1 MFLEETMATAPEAT
15 KMREMAMPVKIGK
28 LVVDIEKLLV
38 LWCNLVKDKLIEN
51 NLLVCELV
59 VVRDKLMVSK

>member
-28 LVVDIEKLLV
+28 LVVDIDKLLV
-38 LWCNLVKDKLIEN
+38 LWCKLVKDKLIVN
-51 NLLVCELV
+51 NLLVFEL
-59 VVRDKLMVSK
+59 VVRDKLIVSK

>member
-1 MFLEETMATAPEAT
+1 MFFEETMATAPEAT

-51 NLLVCELV
+51 NLLVFEL
-59 VVRDKLMVSK
+59 VVRDKLMASK

>member
-28 LVVDIEKLLV
+28 LVVDIDKLLV
-38 LWCNLVKDKLIEN
+38 LWCNLVKDKLIVN
-51 NLLVCELV
+51 NLLVFEL
-59 VVRDKLMVSK
+59 VVRDKLIVSK

>member
-28 LVVDIEKLLV
+28 FVVDMYKLLV
-38 LWCNLVKDKLIEN
+38 LCKLVEDKLIEN
-51 NLLVCELV
+51 NWLVFELV
-59 VVRDKLMVSK
+59 VKDKLIVSK

>member
-1 MFLEETMATAPEAT
+1 MFFEETMATAPEAT

-38 LWCNLVKDKLIEN
+38 LWCKLVADKLIVN
-51 NLLVCELV
+51 NLLVFEL
-59 VVRDKLMVSK
+59 VVRDKLMASK

>member
-28 LVVDIEKLLV
+28 LVVDIDKLLV
-38 LWCNLVKDKLIEN
+38 LWCKLVADKLIVN
-51 NLLVCELV
+51 NLLVFEL
-59 VVRDKLMVSK
+59 VVRDKLIVSK

>member
-38 LWCNLVKDKLIEN
+38 LWCKLVKDKLIVN
-51 NLLVCELV
+51 NLLVFEL
-59 VVRDKLMVSK
+59 VVRDKLMASK